1 MSRQPLTRTIK
12 ALWNGELPLEIAFWH
27 YAIVWGLVINIVTSV
42 MTMMAVLADAPAWLL
57 VPVYVLPTPYN
68 ILAVVGVFQ
77 SAARYEGPR
86 KWADLARLVTL
97 VEMAVLTAT

>member
-1 MSRQPLTRTIK
+1 VTTTIK
-12 ALWNGELPLEIAFWH
+12 ALWKGELPLAVAFWH

-42 MTMMAVLADAPAWLL
+42 MTMAVVLADAPAWVL
-57 VPVYVLPTPYN
+57 VPVYLLPTPYN
-68 ILAVVGVFQ
+68 ILVLVGVWQ

-97 VEMAVLTAT
+97 VEMAVLTVT